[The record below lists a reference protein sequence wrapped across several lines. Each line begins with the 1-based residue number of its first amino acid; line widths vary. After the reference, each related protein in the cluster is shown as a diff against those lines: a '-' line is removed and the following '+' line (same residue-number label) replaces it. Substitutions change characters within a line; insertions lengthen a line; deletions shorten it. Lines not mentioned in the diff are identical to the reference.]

1 MYWGWLVHRYLW
13 HSLCKW
19 DTQISIC
26 AIHKGLNPLFPDTLA
41 CKMKLESCHDA
52 VQASYRWDINSS
64 LETAEAAFGK
74 IVVYK
79 GGT

>member
-1 MYWGWLVHRYLW
+1 
-13 HSLCKW
+13 
-19 DTQISIC
+19 
-26 AIHKGLNPLFPDTLA
+26 
-41 CKMKLESCHDA
+41 MKLESCHDA